1 MIAALAEASP
11 PPRSS
16 GDPGPA
22 PNSRGS
28 TVVTLTCP
36 SRTSATRFSPVGVSS
51 SSPPAPWATSACSVP
66 SAASTCAIGSTSSG
80 AYTPTTCRCA
90 PAGFV
95 SGPST
100 LNTVRTPS
108 SRLTGPAWRMAGW
121 WAWANMNPN
130 PTSSMQSATSAGAR
144 SMRTPSAS
152 STSADPLRDDTA
164 RLPCLATYAPPAAA
178 TSAADVEMLNVW
190 APSPP
195 VPAVSTSVWCCGRAG
210 VTCARMARAQPVI
223 SPTVSPF
230 IRSPTRNP
238 AIWAGVAPP
247 SITCIMAACASSG
260 SRSRRSTSVAM
271 ATSIMRPPPSA
282 GSSRSAS
289 GPAASAPTRGGTG
302 RRAQPARDA
311 ARPSPRRPACAP

>member
-1 MIAALAEASP
+1 CLGSGSAARERDQPLEGGGRAAVVDRVARGVHAQLEGLAQPGDVEGGAGVQDHGVAA
-11 PPRSS
+11 RSGLAVEHGADDRS
-16 GDPGPA
+16 IGRGVAAAQILRRSRPGAELARVDRGHADLPA
-22 PNSRGS
+22 PHLGHQVLAGRRQL
-28 TVVTLTCP
+28 VQ
-36 SRTSATRFSPVGVSS
+36 
-51 SSPPAPWATSACSVP
+51 PPAPWATSACSVP

-144 SMRTPSAS
+144 SIRTPSAS

-210 VTCARMARAQPVI
+210 VTWARMARAQPVI

-230 IRSPTRNP
+230 IRR
-238 AIWAGVAPP
+238 
-247 SITCIMAACASSG
+247 
-260 SRSRRSTSVAM
+260 
-271 ATSIMRPPPSA
+271 
-282 GSSRSAS
+282 
-289 GPAASAPTRGGTG
+289 
-302 RRAQPARDA
+302 
-311 ARPSPRRPACAP
+311 